1 MRNGNQIVF
10 KVLLTLAVFACLKIN
25 SQTKDTSRFNS
36 DFPSFKIDEECL
48 SKSERTTKPTIIKLT
63 REKLN
68 TITKVKELIS
78 VIPDSCEVFCV
89 FISIKKPDDKVFE
102 FRNIGNEMVY
112 ASRLAE
118 GKFILIENLVT
129 NCTALHKANYKIIIE

>member
-1 MRNGNQIVF
+1 MPSGNTIAF
-10 KVLLTLAVFACLKIN
+10 KLLLLTALFACLTTN

-48 SKSERTTKPTIIKLT
+48 SKSERTSKPTIIKLT
-63 REKLN
+63 REQLS

-78 VIPDSCEVFCV
+78 IIPDSCEVLCV

-112 ASRLAE
+112 ANRLIE
-118 GKFILIENLVT
+118 GKFILVENLVT
-129 NCTALHKANYKIIIE
+129 TCTASHKANYKIIIE